1 MAHGLKGYG
10 FDRRHARRAL
20 FPYHSG
26 ARYDAVMS
34 PRERREQEGIAAEVK
49 FAAGL
54 TDADRIRILR
64 DLLRTAD
71 AICKS
76 KSPEELRRDE
86 EVRRSLEE
94 PGRQRYLALCERLG

>member
-20 FPYHSG
+20 FPDHSG
-26 ARYDAVMS
+26 ARDDAVMS
-34 PRERREQEGIAAEVK
+34 PRERREHEGLAAEVE
-49 FAAGL
+49 FAADL

-94 PGRQRYLALCERLG
+94 PGRKRYLALCERLG